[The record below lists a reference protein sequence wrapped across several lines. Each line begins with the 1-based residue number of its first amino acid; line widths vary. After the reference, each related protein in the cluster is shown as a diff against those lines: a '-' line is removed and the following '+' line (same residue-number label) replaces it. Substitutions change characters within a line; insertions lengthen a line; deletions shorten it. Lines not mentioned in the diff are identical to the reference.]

1 MKAEGYR
8 GFVRGGKGLTFRD
21 LSNMEKKKMSKRT
34 FTVAYF
40 VRALLQG
47 LLGLYQTIHYGELV
61 GKVVAMIF
69 EKKSDFHFPFCH
81 KLSGSVTQC
90 Y

>member
-1 MKAEGYR
+1 
-8 GFVRGGKGLTFRD
+8 
-21 LSNMEKKKMSKRT
+21 MSKRT
-34 FTVAYF
+34 FTVSYF
-40 VRALLQG
+40 GRVFLRS
-47 LLGLYQTIHYGELV
+47 LLGLYQTIHYRELV